1 VDARHQAGHDEA
13 VNEQRFASMT
23 TPPKPT
29 LRPKNPRFSSG
40 PCTKRPG
47 WSVDALKGALLGRN
61 HRQPE
66 TLARLELA
74 LRRTRELL
82 ALPHDYRVAIVPASD
97 TGAVEMALW
106 SLLGPRGVDVLAWE
120 AFSSNWVTDIVEQ
133 LKLRDV
139 RALTAPY
146 GALPDLSQVD
156 SDRDVVF
163 AWNGTTSGVRV
174 PNADWIAA
182 DRKGLTICDAT
193 SAAFAQAIDWEKLD
207 AATFSWQKVLGGEAQ
222 HGMLI
227 LSPRAVE
234 RLESYTPPWP
244 LPKLFRMTRGGRL
257 NAELFEGST
266 INTPSMLCLQDYL
279 DALDW
284 VESVGGA
291 AGTIARSD
299 ENAAVIAGWVAR
311 TEWVDFLASVPA
323 TRSNTS
329 VCLKIVDPDVLAL
342 PPQLRDAFPHRMAAL
357 LDVENAAK
365 DIAAYRDAPPGLR
378 IWTGATVEKADLE
391 ALLPWLDWAF
401 AQEKQALAKAA

>member
-1 VDARHQAGHDEA
+1 MPTQNSGANRPEKPA
-13 VNEQRFASMT
+13 V
-23 TPPKPT
+23 
-29 LRPKNPRFSSG
+29 RPKNPRFSSG

-47 WSVDALKGALLGRN
+47 WTVEALKSALVGRN

-74 LRRTRELL
+74 LKRTRDLL
-82 ALPHDYRVAIVPASD
+82 VLPRDYRVAIVPASD

-133 LKLRDV
+133 LKLSDV
-139 RALTAPY
+139 RALVAPY
-146 GALPDLSQVD
+146 GELPDLAQVKG
-156 SDRDVVF
+156 DRDVVF

-182 DRKGLTICDAT
+182 DREGLTICDAT
-193 SAAFAQAIDWEKLD
+193 SAVFAQAIDWQKLD

-244 LPKLFRMTRGGRL
+244 LPKLFRMTRGGKL
-257 NAELFEGST
+257 KAELFEGST

-284 VESVGGA
+284 VESVGGV
-291 AGTIARSD
+291 AGTMARSD
-299 ENAAVIAGWVAR
+299 ANVAVIAEWVAR
-311 TEWVDFLASVPA
+311 TPWVDFLALVPE

-329 VCLKIVDPDVLAL
+329 VCLKIVDPEVLAL
-342 PPQLRDAFPHRMAAL
+342 PPEERDAFPGKMAAL
-357 LDVENAAK
+357 LDVENVAK

-378 IWTGATVEKADLE
+378 IWTGATVEKRDVE
-391 ALLPWLDWAF
+391 ALTPWLDWAF
-401 AQEKQALAKAA
+401 AEVKRALPKAA